1 MTSLAQ
7 RIRSSQP
14 FGRDRLALIADVLA
28 VALAVALPWST
39 SATQIFAG
47 LLLVVIIAT
56 LDRPQLNRVLAT
68 PAGGLP
74 IVLLALGIAGMLWA
88 TDATIAER
96 LDAVKPYLKLLL
108 IPLLIVQFSRSRRG
122 GWVMIGFLAS
132 CGVLLALSWILVA
145 RWALSPEL
153 RFFPVLL
160 FGIPVRDYI
169 AQSGEF
175 TLCIFL
181 LAKLALDDWRAGH
194 NGRAFAYW
202 ALAAAFLANILY
214 VATSRTMLVVIPVLL
229 LVFAWRQLPRKTMIA
244 VVMAGVVIGG
254 AAWVAAPPVRTNV
267 TGAFSEMQEF
277 QPGDPNSRAG
287 LRMEFWRKS
296 MEFIAAAPIIGHGT
310 GSRLVLYQAP
320 DRNGVA
326 VAPTVNPHNQILA
339 VAIRLGLVG
348 TAVLVAF
355 WLSHLMLFCGS
366 GLAAWA
372 GLVIVIQNVVGSLF
386 NSHLFDFSQGWL
398 YVIGVGVAAGT
409 VLRTAAAHHPL

>member
-1 MTSLAQ
+1 MADLAQ
-7 RIRSSQP
+7 RIRSSQL
-14 FGRDRLALIADVLA
+14 FGRDRFALIADGLA
-28 VALAVALPWST
+28 VALVVALPWST

-68 PAGGLP
+68 TAGGLP

-88 TDATIAER
+88 VDATIAER
-96 LDAVKPYLKLLL
+96 LDSVKPYLKLVF
-108 IPLLIVQFSRSRRG
+108 IPLLIVQFSRSSRG
-122 GWVMIGFLAS
+122 DWVMIGFLVS
-132 CGVLLALSWILVA
+132 CGVLLIFSWILVA

-153 RFFPVLL
+153 RHFPVVL

-181 LAKLALDDWRAGH
+181 LAKLALDEWRTEH
-194 NGRAFAYW
+194 KRRAIAYW

-214 VATSRTMLVVIPVLL
+214 VTTSRTVLVIIPVLL

-244 VVMAGVVIGG
+244 VVITGAVMA
-254 AAWVAAPPVRTNV
+254 AATWVAAPPVRTNV
-267 TGAFSEMQEF
+267 SGAFREMQEF

-296 MEFIAAAPIIGHGT
+296 VEFIAAAPIIGHGT

-326 VAPTVNPHNQILA
+326 VAPTVNPHNQVLA
-339 VAIRLGLVG
+339 IAIRLGLVG
-348 TAVLVAF
+348 TAVLFAL
-355 WLSHLMLFCGS
+355 WLSHLMLFRGS
-366 GLAAWA
+366 SLAAWA
-372 GLVIVIQNVVGSLF
+372 GLAVVVQNVVGSLF

-409 VLRTAAAHHPL
+409 VLRTAAAHHPP